1 MTSPI
6 DPIRRPN
13 ATRRVKRSDNAARGE
28 STDRSVPAVYEP
40 PPPPVATGVTARP
53 EAAFAAHVLGQDGQK
68 RGLRNGKETLDSARS
83 LYNKIEYSGAADRRT
98 PKGRTAKTEV

>member
-40 PPPPVATGVTARP
+40 PPPPAPSGIAAQP
-53 EAAFAAHVLGQDGQK
+53 EAAFAAHMLGQDGQR
-68 RGLRNGKETLDSARS
+68 RGLRGGKETLDSART
-83 LYNKIEYSGAADRRT
+83 LYNKIEYSGSADRRS